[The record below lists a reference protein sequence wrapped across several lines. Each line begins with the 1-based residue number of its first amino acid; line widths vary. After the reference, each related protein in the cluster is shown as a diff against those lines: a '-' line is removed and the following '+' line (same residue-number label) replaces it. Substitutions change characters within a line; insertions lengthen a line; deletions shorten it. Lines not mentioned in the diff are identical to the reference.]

1 MQIATFTSILALA
14 VSASATTVYGTL
26 QMWYDA
32 NATCTQ
38 DTILYPEGQSL
49 ALGTLDSC
57 EAVTPGVD
65 GAEFQLFEG
74 IPLTPLFGCESPNR
88 NAYAC
93 FVRATSL
100 FSPQRGFICSPTN
113 IATRTVQLF
122 SDAECK
128 ELVTDESQKCVTG
141 VNSYR
146 IVRL

>member
-14 VSASATTVYGTL
+14 ASASATTIYGTL

-57 EAVTPGVD
+57 DAVTPGVD

-74 IPLTPLFGCESPNR
+74 IPQTPLFGCKP
-88 NAYAC
+88 
-93 FVRATSL
+93 
-100 FSPQRGFICSPTN
+100 P
-113 IATRTVQLF
+113 
-122 SDAECK
+122 K
-128 ELVTDESQKCVTG
+128 
-141 VNSYR
+141 
-146 IVRL
+146 

>member
-74 IPLTPLFGCESPNR
+74 IPLTPLFGCESPNQKGHTLASSGR
-88 NAYAC
+88 YPSPAC
-93 FVRATSL
+93 QGPR
-100 FSPQRGFICSPTN
+100 
-113 IATRTVQLF
+113 
-122 SDAECK
+122 
-128 ELVTDESQKCVTG
+128 
-141 VNSYR
+141 
-146 IVRL
+146 

>member
-57 EAVTPGVD
+57 DTVTPGVD

-74 IPLTPLFGCESPNR
+74 IPLTPLFGCEFPNKNTHICFLRTRSP
-88 NAYAC
+88 
-93 FVRATSL
+93 S
-100 FSPQRGFICSPTN
+100 SPQVSSLDR
-113 IATRTVQLF
+113 
-122 SDAECK
+122 
-128 ELVTDESQKCVTG
+128 
-141 VNSYR
+141 
-146 IVRL
+146 

>member
-57 EAVTPGVD
+57 DAVTPGVE

-74 IPLTPLFGCESPNR
+74 IPLTPLFG
-88 NAYAC
+88 
-93 FVRATSL
+93 F
-100 FSPQRGFICSPTN
+100 
-113 IATRTVQLF
+113 QLY

-141 VNSYR
+141 VKSYK

>member
-74 IPLTPLFGCESPNR
+74 IPLTPLFGCESATQ

-93 FVRATSL
+93 FARARALSSLQRTSL
-100 FSPQRGFICSPTN
+100 
-113 IATRTVQLF
+113 
-122 SDAECK
+122 DH
-128 ELVTDESQKCVTG
+128 
-141 VNSYR
+141 
-146 IVRL
+146 RLTLLSG